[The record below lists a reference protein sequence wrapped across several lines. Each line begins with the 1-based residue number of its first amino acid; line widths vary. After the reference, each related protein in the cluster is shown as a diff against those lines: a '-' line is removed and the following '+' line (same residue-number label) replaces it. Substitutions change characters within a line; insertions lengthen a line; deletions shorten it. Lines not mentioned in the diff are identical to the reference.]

1 MQTKVLFS
9 VQETAEATGLD
20 VKTVR
25 AAIERGE
32 IPGQRIGRL
41 FKVPAWWINE
51 QANGQRTPQSADA

>member
-1 MQTKVLFS
+1 MEAKVLLS
-9 VQETAEATGLD
+9 VPETAHATGLD

-41 FKVPAWWINE
+41 LKVPRWWVD
-51 QANGQRTPQSADA
+51 QQREGPRSDAA